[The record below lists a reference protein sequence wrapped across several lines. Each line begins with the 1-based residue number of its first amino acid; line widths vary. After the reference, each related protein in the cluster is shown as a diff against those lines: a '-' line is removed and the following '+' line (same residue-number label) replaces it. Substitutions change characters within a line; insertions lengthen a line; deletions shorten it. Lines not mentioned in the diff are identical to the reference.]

1 MKSIV
6 KLGVMIG
13 IALASIVA
21 GVVFFWPAPATGPEP
36 IVYGRDTCASC
47 RMHMS
52 RPGFAGE
59 MRDPDGTLTKYDDI
73 GCLIRAILAAHR
85 ETPEAWVEDH
95 AGGGF
100 VPLLSA
106 KLVRADGASTPMESG
121 LVAFGDE
128 AAARIYAEAH
138 AARVMTF
145 EDVLRDSTLLALLT
159 ARPPS
164 GARRAP

>member
-1 MKSIV
+1 MRSV
-6 KLGVMIG
+6 ARLGVVVG
-13 IALASIVA
+13 IALASVVA
-21 GVVFFWPAPATGPEP
+21 GVVFLWPAPATGPEP
-36 IVYGRDTCASC
+36 IAYGRDTCASC
-47 RMHMS
+47 RMLMS

-59 MRDPDGTLTKYDDI
+59 MRAPDGTLTKYDDV

-85 ETPEAWVEDH
+85 EVPEAWVEDH

-121 LVAFGDE
+121 LVAFADE
-128 AAARIYAEAH
+128 SAARIYAEAH

-159 ARPPS
+159 ARLPS
-164 GARRAP
+164 GAGRAP